1 MLITTRSRPSLGL
14 IFIASDMTC
23 PWLTHCFFIDTHG
36 WSQPCYGTGTVTLVR
51 PNVSHRRDSS
61 TTEAEEATVAAVE
74 ATVPAVPD
82 VNGSAM
88 YIFRYY
94 SLGTYC
100 SLPTDCVWALPYKV
114 LFRVGL
120 LGEVRHR
127 SSQGCLRRARCY
139 VCTPVVARVVAI
151 EMLVAT
157 L

>member
-1 MLITTRSRPSLGL
+1 M
-14 IFIASDMTC
+14 
-23 PWLTHCFFIDTHG
+23 
-36 WSQPCYGTGTVTLVR
+36 R
-51 PNVSHRRDSS
+51 PNVCHRR
-61 TTEAEEATVAAVE
+61 TPRPYEAEEATVAAVEATAASAE